1 MERCCRQVAPL
12 RTLWVRVP
20 KGMRCLRDTLDRSL
34 WLVAGAPSSWA
45 TDRGGNSSPWLPNCR
60 EGGRAQACKAERPA
74 LGPALLWCWLS
85 GQGYYS
91 DCDL

>member
-12 RTLWVRVP
+12 RTLCVWVP

-45 TDRGGNSSPWLPNCR
+45 ADRGGNSSLWLPNCR
-60 EGGRAQACKAERPA
+60 EGGGAHRPA
-74 LGPALLWCWLS
+74 RPSALLWALPFS
-85 GQGYYS
+85 GAG
-91 DCDL
+91 